1 MKIGFDAKRLFLNNT
16 GLGNYSRTLVKNM
29 EHFFPEHDYVLYT
42 PRVVDNDATRHFLEG
57 NRFVIK
63 EGPGFFS
70 SYWRSKGI
78 VKDLLKD
85 GIDIYHGLSH
95 EIPLGLS
102 STGIRSCVTVHDLIF
117 EVYPK
122 LFNYIDRKLYHLKY
136 QSSALRADSVIA
148 ISESTAH
155 DVESYWK
162 VDKDKIDVV
171 YQSAGESFFKEAL
184 DEPRNRQHLLY
195 VGSIIERKGLL
206 DIIIAYNKCM
216 KHRDMPPFKIIGSG
230 KSYLRDCNNKV
241 EELGLTKK
249 FQFIGEVNNSEL
261 IKYYDEAIALI
272 YPSIYEGFGIPIIE
286 ASLRKTPVI
295 CSNKSSMPEAGGPH
309 ALYVEPGDIDDL
321 RDAMIYCTDNADEV
335 AFQAEKSYL
344 YARNRFNAA
353 ETAHSLLSIYRK
365 LKG

>member
-29 EHFFPEHDYVLYT
+29 EQFFPEHEYILYT
-42 PRVVDNDATRHFLEG
+42 PRIVENDATRYFLQD
-57 NRFVIK
+57 NKFVIK
-63 EGPGFFS
+63 EGPAIFS

-102 STGIRSCVTVHDLIF
+102 STDIRSCVSVHDLIF

-122 LFNYIDRKLYHLKY
+122 LFNFIDRKLYQLKY
-136 QSSALRADSVIA
+136 KSSAIRADTVIA

-155 DVESYWK
+155 DIESFWNIR
-162 VDKDKIDVV
+162 KDKIEIV
-171 YQSAGESFFKEAL
+171 YQSAGEAFFRETRKEDL
-184 DEPRNRQHLLY
+184 NRNHFLY

-216 KHRDMPPFKIIGSG
+216 EDRDMPPFKVIGRG
-230 KSYLRDCNNKV
+230 KSYFKACKNKV
-241 EELGLTKK
+241 AELGLSNKI
-249 FQFIGEVNNSEL
+249 QFIGEVNNSEL
-261 IKYYDEAIALI
+261 IKYYDEAIILI
-272 YPSIYEGFGIPIIE
+272 YPSVYEGFGIPIIE

-309 ALYVEPGDIDDL
+309 ALYVGPGDVNGL
-321 RDAMIYCTDNADEV
+321 SDAMNFCLDNPDEV

-344 YARNRFNAA
+344 YARNRYNAS

-365 LKG
+365 MKG